1 MLISN
6 IICNS
11 SETPLEEMC
20 KNVHIDIICNTP
32 YHKAHMSINRMD
44 KLWYIHTIKYYT
56 AMGMNINIHNINE
69 FHQQNVEWMNSD
81 FPQKIHMVIIPF
93 TFISKKAK

>member
-11 SETPLEEMC
+11 SKTSLEEMC
-20 KNVHIDIICNTP
+20 KNVHIGIICNTP
-32 YHKAHMSINRMD
+32 NCKAHMSINRMD
-44 KLWYIHTIKYYT
+44 KLWYIHTMKYYT
-56 AMGMNINIHNINE
+56 AMGMNINIYNNINE

-81 FPQKIHMVIIPF
+81 FP
-93 TFISKKAK
+93 

>member
-20 KNVHIDIICNTP
+20 KNVHIDITCNTP
-32 YHKAHMSINRMD
+32 YHKAHMSINGMD
-44 KLWYIHTIKYYT
+44 KL
-56 AMGMNINIHNINE
+56 
-69 FHQQNVEWMNSD
+69 
-81 FPQKIHMVIIPF
+81 
-93 TFISKKAK
+93 